1 MGAPRSLDRVPTPP
15 DVLAAMLRS
24 DPARPRLTFYDDAAG
39 PTRGERIELSARV
52 LANWVSKA
60 ANALQE
66 ELDTGPGSTVALTL
80 PTHWRALYW
89 ALATWATGATL
100 LVPAADLPSGPAEG
114 LAAEVLVTADP
125 ERAAAAGR
133 TGAAVLV
140 SLAMLA
146 RSNPATPPGAMDEAR
161 ELATYGD
168 VFGAWERPPPG
179 ATALRVL
186 RDGSTTDTAYDAVV
200 VPQPGWGPS
209 PRVRVGGDLP
219 HLLTSCLSAW
229 ALDGSVVLVREP
241 GAEQVGRMRAEG
253 VTVEAG

>member
-1 MGAPRSLDRVPTPP
+1 
-15 DVLAAMLRS
+15 MLRS

-39 PTRGERIELSARV
+39 HTHGERVELSARV

-60 ANALQE
+60 ANALQD

-100 LVPAADLPSGPAEG
+100 LVPAADLPTGPAEG

-125 ERAAAAGR
+125 ERAAAASS
-133 TGAAVLV
+133 TGGAILV

-146 RSNPATPPGAMDEAR
+146 RSHPATPPGAMDEAR

-186 RDGSTTDTAYDAVV
+186 RVGSTTDTAYDAVV